1 MLYFAIKWNSHPLNQ
16 TKAIFLM
23 FEYCV
28 KHQKQRQLT
37 HGNKKRINSH
47 AGPLW
52 QALKWLK
59 WLKDYVEIIS
69 YILGPSSIF
78 FDLLFWIN
86 DLISISRRDNSNEGL
101 KGLTFVAQINI
112 KLLLTSSSHWERLG
126 VPFIPIVIKIWSL
139 IPCWPFNFNVK
150 SLKSKYVRHQFKRQ
164 IPEIWNLCNFP
175 MQIMLIARTKEQ

>member
-1 MLYFAIKWNSHPLNQ
+1 
-16 TKAIFLM
+16 M

-28 KHQKQRQLT
+28 KHQTQRQLT

-59 WLKDYVEIIS
+59 LLKDYVEIIS
-69 YILGPSSIF
+69 YI
-78 FDLLFWIN
+78 
-86 DLISISRRDNSNEGL
+86 LISISRRDNSNEGL

-126 VPFIPIVIKIWSL
+126 VPFIPIVIKI
-139 IPCWPFNFNVK
+139 
-150 SLKSKYVRHQFKRQ
+150 
-164 IPEIWNLCNFP
+164 
-175 MQIMLIARTKEQ
+175 

>member
-1 MLYFAIKWNSHPLNQ
+1 MLYFAIKWNFHPLNQ

-28 KHQKQRQLT
+28 KHQTQRQLT

-59 WLKDYVEIIS
+59 LLKDYVEIIS
-69 YILGPSSIF
+69 YI
-78 FDLLFWIN
+78 
-86 DLISISRRDNSNEGL
+86 LISISRRDNSNEGL